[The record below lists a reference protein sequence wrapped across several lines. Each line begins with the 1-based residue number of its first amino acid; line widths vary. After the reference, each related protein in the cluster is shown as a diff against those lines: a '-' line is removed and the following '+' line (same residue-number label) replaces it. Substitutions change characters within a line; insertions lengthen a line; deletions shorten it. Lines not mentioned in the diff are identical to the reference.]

1 MFKPKLWLWW
11 RIRAARKRVKQA
23 NAQLEAV
30 DLDSVLSEGQR
41 RIDNLGLREDE
52 LKLLLQQ
59 KLIFAAR
66 RWGVFVP
73 YSPASWPKQAYK
85 GRASSCHPLHLQR
98 QFRIRAAHVVRV
110 QCRRVARLA
119 ARQALF
125 GDPCNHA
132 R

>member
-1 MFKPKLWLWW
+1 
-11 RIRAARKRVKQA
+11 
-23 NAQLEAV
+23 LEAV

-85 GRASSCHPLHLQR
+85 GRALTPEAEHNVSEQLLQR
-98 QFRIRAAHVVRV
+98 RLTLFAIVVGLSSVV
-110 QCRRVARLA
+110 QAVYAILSYHRR
-119 ARQALF
+119 
-125 GDPCNHA
+125 H
-132 R
+132 